1 MTTLLRSLRLIAL
14 AIWVG
19 SLVFFIFV
27 AGVAFQTLPDTH
39 TAGLVVRGSLLALHR
54 LGLITGLLYLLLTL
68 TLLGTQ
74 RDSHPI
80 RAVELILVLL
90 MLSVTAYSQFSVIP
104 RMEND
109 RLALAAQFKTD
120 VDKAPESA
128 PARQNF
134 NRLHGLSVNLEGS
147 VLIAGLLLLCTAPL
161 HGREDFDRFA

>member
-1 MTTLLRSLRLIAL
+1 MTTFLRSLRLISL
-14 AIWVG
+14 AVWVG
-19 SLVFFIFV
+19 SLVFFVFV

-39 TAGLVVRGSLLALHR
+39 SAGLVVRGSLLALHR
-54 LGLITGLLYLLLTL
+54 VGLVTGLIYLLLTL
-68 TLLGTQ
+68 TLLATQ

-109 RLALAAQFKTD
+109 RLALAAQYNTE
-120 VDKAPESA
+120 VDKVPATA

-134 NRLHGLSVNLEGS
+134 DHLHGLSVDLEGT
-147 VLIAGLLLLCTAPL
+147 VLIAGLLLLGTAPL